1 VEVSEVLIVPVVE
14 TTDFEYFIS
23 KTRDAREKVWCE
35 VYPNNLAAEMLL
47 NGYVLRYMFYSFEVG
62 KKLEDEL
69 VKKYGIYQLSEK
81 KRELEKQRKY
91 SEADELEKEIRSLW
105 HKVHEEVDKYVEN
118 RKVEVIAA
126 LEANGFKKGRIAGVE
141 VRISEE

>member
-1 VEVSEVLIVPVVE
+1 MELSEVLIVPVVE

-23 KTRDAREKVWCE
+23 RVKDAKEKVWCE

-69 VKKYGIYQLSEK
+69 VKKYGINQLLNEKAELDKQGKIKEADKLEK
-81 KRELEKQRKY
+81 KIREK
-91 SEADELEKEIRSLW
+91 W
-105 HKVHEEVDKYVEN
+105 HKVHEEVDRYVDMK
-118 RKVEVIAA
+118 KVEVMAA

-141 VRISEE
+141 VRVSEE